1 MKYIRK
7 IVALV
12 LTAIF
17 VCTVVICAGIIFS
30 IKNVNVSFVDYSGTY
45 VEEYENCAK
54 KLDAVKGTSILFL
67 NSDDV
72 KSHVSDEHMRLVS
85 FEKVFP
91 CTVNVVIAE
100 RVETFAMYDG
110 TKYAIFDDGGDFV
123 RYSND
128 ELNNLDGSPNVLLE
142 NVEESEIHNVANV
155 VEKFKQK
162 FGYVRAYVEK
172 ISIANS
178 QVNNKISLF
187 FRSGLVVEIA
197 DYSLLINEKM
207 SAVYNKYATLAENE
221 KLGGKILCYS
231 LQSSVTDVRVIYST
245 N

>member
-17 VCTVVICAGIIFS
+17 VCAVVICAGIIFS
-30 IKNVNVSFVDYSGTY
+30 IKNVNVSFIDYSGAY

-54 KLDAVKGTSILFL
+54 QLDTVKGTSILFL
-67 NSDDV
+67 SEDDV
-72 KSHVSDEHMRLVS
+72 KSRISDDHIRLVS
-85 FEKVFP
+85 YEKVFP
-91 CTVNVVIAE
+91 CTVNVVMAE

-110 TKYAIFDDGGDFV
+110 SKYAIFDDGGNFV

-128 ELNNLDGSPNVLLE
+128 ILNNLDKSPNVLLE
-142 NVEESEIHNVANV
+142 NIDENEIGIVSVV

-162 FGYVRAYVEK
+162 FGYVRAYIEK

-178 QVNNKISLF
+178 QVNNKISLY
-187 FRSGLVVEIA
+187 FRSGLVIEIA
-197 DYSLLINEKM
+197 DYSLLVNEKM
-207 SAVYNKYATLAENE
+207 SAVYNKYITLTESE
-221 KLGGKILCYS
+221 KLGGRILCYS
-231 LQSSVTDVRVIYST
+231 LQSSVTDVRVIYSV